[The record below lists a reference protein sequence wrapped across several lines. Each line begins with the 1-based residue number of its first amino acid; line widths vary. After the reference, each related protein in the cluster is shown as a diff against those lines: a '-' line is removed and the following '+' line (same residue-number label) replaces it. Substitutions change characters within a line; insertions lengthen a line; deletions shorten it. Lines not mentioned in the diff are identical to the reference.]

1 MKMAWPDAPKSDSM
15 VTHISDNFSEITVL
29 SGEVIK
35 FSNLQ
40 KLLLNNNR
48 LQQISADIWSLKE
61 LEALIEELDLQANQL
76 SVLPNI
82 FDQLLNLKKLDLGFN
97 RLPDDEVKS
106 IQYQV
111 DCDFLNIAGQGTSSA
126 SNS

>member
-1 MKMAWPDAPKSDSM
+1 M
-15 VTHISDNFSEITVL
+15 
-29 SGEVIK
+29 IK

-40 KLLLNNNR
+40 KLLLNNDQ

-61 LEALIEELDLQANQL
+61 LEVLIEELDLQANQL